1 MATRHDISEAPNGE
15 KTPLDGTEKL
25 PISGDFY
32 ALVSGIAAYIR
43 TLTQTLTGK
52 TINLTDNTLTGTK
65 AQFNTAMSDADF
77 ATLAGS
83 ETLTNKTLTTPTI
96 ADFTNA
102 AHDHQDAD
110 DGGTLAEAALALTDI
125 TTNNASTAKHG
136 FLKKLSNSATEY
148 MDGTGSWST
157 PAGGGGGG
165 APTTSEYITSAADG
179 TLSNEVVI
187 PGLAGHADRAGIG
200 GAGTSYE
207 FDSGASPLTWSAAV
221 DSEDV
226 DTTVPSHLYIVDN
239 GASETLGTF
248 AYAPAGA
255 FDLRCKISMGMD
267 AIVNGAGASLIVGDS
282 AMNNRCRLS
291 LALDTSLTPDAPVI
305 NAHTY
310 ASSTYTQR
318 GASVQ
323 AGGNT
328 AYLRI
333 TRDGS
338 NNNSFYWSTDGITWV
353 FIATQALTYT
363 AAKAGISLI
372 LGSQNVRVAVDWIR
386 SDV

>member
-1 MATRHDISEAPNGE
+1 
-15 KTPLDGTEKL
+15 
-25 PISGDFY
+25 
-32 ALVSGIAAYIR
+32 
-43 TLTQTLTGK
+43 
-52 TINLTDNTLTGTK
+52 LTDNTLTGTK

-83 ETLTNKTLTTPTI
+83 ETLTNKTLTTPVI

-110 DGGTLAEAALALTDI
+110 DGGTLAEAALALTDV
-125 TTNNASTAKHG
+125 TTNDASTARHG

-165 APTTSEYITSAADG
+165 APTASEYITSAADG

-200 GAGTSYE
+200 GAGVAYE
-207 FDSGASPLTWSAAV
+207 FDSGASPLTWSTAV

-323 AGGNT
+323 AGGNN

-338 NNNSFYWSTDGITWV
+338 NNNSFYWSADGITWV

-386 SDV
+386 SDA